1 MIAWISLLIPP
12 LIVTVFDKK
21 YNMIGKKESGIYE
34 YVVKYIINVFAVNII
49 VMFCLNYIFKSQ
61 GNLVYKLNNYND
73 FAFKYMLLALLVA
86 AGVTCVE
93 YLLRNKIN
101 FRMEEFELPH
111 FRNGKML
118 AWIYAF
124 ILFGLNIIRIFD
136 NNFWGD
142 EAFTTN
148 LVQRPFR
155 EIISVT
161 AADVHPP
168 LYYFIVRIFYLMFGK
183 HGWMFH
189 MVSLI
194 PCFITIV
201 FAMTVIWK
209 KIAPE
214 VALVLIT
221 LLCLSDNAVMY
232 NVEVRMY
239 SWAALFVLLSFYEV
253 YQLLRSGKILNY
265 VLFVAFSLAAAYT
278 HYYALLSVAFFYIC
292 IICYTLFFK
301 MLDIKKVVVSC
312 LSTVILYLPWLG
324 IVIKTVMRSKD
335 NFWLTAIPTFRE
347 SIDYL
352 FSYKLGFGVG
362 GGTASRPLACIC
374 I

>member
-1 MIAWISLLIPP
+1 MIAWISLFVPP
-12 LIVTVFDKK
+12 LIATVFDKK
-21 YNMIGKKESGIYE
+21 FDMIGKKENWIYE
-34 YVVKYIINVFAVNII
+34 YIAKYTINLFSVNII
-49 VMFCLNYIFKSQ
+49 MMFSLNYIFKSR
-61 GNLVYKLNNYND
+61 GNLVYKLNNYNN
-73 FAFKYMLLALLVA
+73 FAFKYMVLALLVA
-86 AGVTCVE
+86 AGIACVE
-93 YLLRNKIN
+93 YLFRNKIK
-101 FRMEEFELPH
+101 FKIEEFELPH

-124 ILFGLNIIRIFD
+124 ILFGLNFIRIFD

-148 LVQRPFR
+148 LVQRPFV

-168 LYYFIVRIFYLMFGK
+168 LYYFIVRIFYLIFGK

-214 VALVLIT
+214 ATLVLIT

-253 YQLLRSGKILNY
+253 YQLLRNGKILNY

-312 LSTVILYLPWLG
+312 LSTVILY
-324 IVIKTVMRSKD
+324 
-335 NFWLTAIPTFRE
+335 
-347 SIDYL
+347 
-352 FSYKLGFGVG
+352 
-362 GGTASRPLACIC
+362 
-374 I
+374 

>member
-1 MIAWISLLIPP
+1 MIAWISLFVPP
-12 LIVTVFDKK
+12 LIATVFDKK
-21 YNMIGKKESGIYE
+21 FNMIGKKGNQIYE
-34 YVVKYIINVFAVNII
+34 YIVKYIINIFAVNII
-49 VMFCLNYIFKSQ
+49 MMFCLNYIFKSQ

-73 FAFKYMLLALLVA
+73 FAFKYMVLALLVA
-86 AGVTCVE
+86 AGVACVE
-93 YLLRNKIN
+93 YLFQNKIK
-101 FRMEEFELPH
+101 FKIEEFELPH

-124 ILFGLNIIRIFD
+124 ILLGLNFIRIFD

-352 FSYKLGFGVG
+352 FSYKLGFGVW